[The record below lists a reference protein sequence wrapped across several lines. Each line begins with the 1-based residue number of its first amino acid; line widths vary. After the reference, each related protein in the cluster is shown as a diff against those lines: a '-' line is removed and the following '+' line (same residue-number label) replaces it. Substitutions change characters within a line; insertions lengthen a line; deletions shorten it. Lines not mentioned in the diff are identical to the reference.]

1 MTVLADAAAIYAGD
15 VAAVAVYAGTR
26 RIWPPWTGTA
36 ASGVINEVHVVTIT
50 FAATWVA
57 LQVPATPILLTLDQ
71 GSRDWTATHPTGS
84 AQWRSSD
91 GQRMFVFSQGSSLDQ
106 PDLADLVA
114 NEGAP
119 VELRWRSGSE
129 WELVFNP

>member
-1 MTVLADAAAIYAGD
+1 

-36 ASGVINEVHVVTIT
+36 ATGVFSSTPNSRVDIT
-50 FAATWVA
+50 VAATRAV

-71 GSRDWTATHPTGS
+71 GTHDWSVTHPMWSVT
-84 AQWRSSD
+84 WRSSD
-91 GQRMFVFSQGSSLDQ
+91 GQPLFVFLPGSLSDYPYLV
-106 PDLADLVA
+106 DLVA

-119 VELRWRSGSE
+119 VELRWRTGSE